1 MPEIEYLFDVVIVLI
16 SAVIMVSLSYHLRLG
31 AVIGY
36 LVAGAIIGPHGLA
49 LVREL
54 ESIHALAELGVV
66 FLLFTVGLELPFSR
80 IRLIRGRIFA
90 LGALQVVFTTAA
102 VAAVAYAWG
111 LGLTA
116 CFIVGGSLA
125 FSSTAIVLR
134 LLSDRGDLTSQFGRS
149 AFTVLII
156 QDLAVGVFL
165 VTTLALGR
173 EDVAIW
179 VSLGLAALKV
189 AIAIMAIL
197 GVGRI
202 VLRHVLTRVAMV
214 REREIFTAMTLFIA
228 LGTGL
233 VTGAAGLSM
242 AFGAFLAG
250 MLLAESP
257 YRHQVAADIQPFRGL
272 LLGLFFMS
280 AGMFIDLSLLPTQG
294 LAILAIVIGL
304 LLGKSLLLAGLA
316 RLLGHSTAE
325 ALQLGLL
332 LSQAGEFAFV
342 LLAAGLT
349 SGSLTTEVA
358 QPLTL
363 AVALS
368 MLITPLLA
376 KLGMMLSYQVERRAA
391 VAVDEV
397 PEETESLSGHVVIA
411 GYGRVGEAVAKS
423 LTAEGKSFIAIDLDP
438 HRIAQARNTG
448 QLVYFGDASQP
459 DILSAVQI
467 DRASAVVVAV
477 SNPKA
482 ALQIVAFIRYIFPDL
497 QVLAR
502 ARNRQHA
509 QELEEAGAHVVIPE
523 LVATG
528 SALAGSLIGGAP
540 KSRGKEDVA

>member
-1 MPEIEYLFDVVIVLI
+1 MPETAYLTDVVTILIAAVL
-16 SAVIMVSLSYHLRLG
+16 MVSLSYHLRLG

-36 LVAGAIIGPHGLA
+36 LVAGAVIGPHGLA
-49 LVREL
+49 LVHDL
-54 ESIHALAELGVV
+54 ENIRALAELGVV

-80 IRLIRGRIFA
+80 IKVMRGRIFA
-90 LGALQVVFTTAA
+90 LGALQVLVTTFAIAA
-102 VAAVAYAWG
+102 AAYA
-111 LGLTA
+111 LGLSLA
-116 CFIVGGSLA
+116 AAAIIGGSLA

-134 LLSDRGDLTSQFGRS
+134 LLSDRGELTSQFGRS
-149 AFTVLII
+149 AFAVLII
-156 QDLAVGVFL
+156 QDLAVGLFL
-165 VTTLALGR
+165 VSTLAIGR
-173 EDVAIW
+173 QDVSVW
-179 VSLGLAALKV
+179 VALGLAALKV

-233 VTGAAGLSM
+233 LTHAAGLSM

-250 MLLAESP
+250 MLLAETP

-280 AGMFIDLSLLPTQG
+280 AGMFINLGLLPTQG
-294 LAILAIVIGL
+294 LAVLGILIAL
-304 LLGKSLLLAGLA
+304 LLGKAVILAGLA
-316 RLLGHSTAE
+316 RLLGHSTAD
-325 ALQLGLL
+325 ALHLGIL
-332 LSQAGEFAFV
+332 LSQGGEFAFV

-349 SGSLTTEVA
+349 TGSLTAAEV

-368 MLITPLLA
+368 MFVTPFLA
-376 KLGMMLSYQVERRAA
+376 QLGIKTSYLVERKAA

-397 PEETESLSGHVVIA
+397 PEETDDLAGHVVIA
-411 GYGRVGEAVAKS
+411 GYGRVGEAVAKR
-423 LTAEGKSFIAIDLDP
+423 LTSEGKHFIAIDLDP
-438 HRIAQARNTG
+438 HRIAQARNSG
-448 QLVYFGDASQP
+448 QQVYFGDATQP
-459 DILSAVQI
+459 DILSTVHI

-482 ALQIVAFIRYIFPDL
+482 ALQIVALIRYIFPDL

-502 ARNRQHA
+502 AQNRQHA
-509 QELEEAGAHVVIPE
+509 QELEEAGANIVIPE

-528 SALAGSLIGGAP
+528 RALAGSLLEAGDLYP
-540 KSRGKEDVA
+540 DLRDP

>member
-1 MPEIEYLFDVVIVLI
+1 MPEAGYLLDVLTILI
-16 SAVIMVSLSYHLRLG
+16 AAVIMVSLSYHLRLG

-36 LVAGAIIGPHGLA
+36 VVAGALIGPHGLA
-49 LVREL
+49 LVHDL
-54 ESIHALAELGVV
+54 ENIRALADLGVV

-80 IRLIRGRIFA
+80 IRVMRGRIFA
-90 LGALQVVFTTAA
+90 LGALQVVFTAFAIGAAATALGMSL
-102 VAAVAYAWG
+102 AAAA
-111 LGLTA
+111 
-116 CFIVGGSLA
+116 IIGGSLA

-134 LLSDRGDLTSQFGRS
+134 LLSDSGELTSRFGRS
-149 AFTVLII
+149 AFAVLII
-156 QDLAVGVFL
+156 QDMAVGLFL
-165 VTTLALGR
+165 VTTLAIGR
-173 EDVAIW
+173 QDVSVW
-179 VSLGLAALKV
+179 VALGLAALKV

-233 VTGAAGLSM
+233 LTGAAGLSM

-250 MLLAESP
+250 MLLAETP

-280 AGMFIDLSLLPTQG
+280 AGMFIDLTVVREQG
-294 LAILAIVIGL
+294 LQVLGILVAL
-304 LLGKSLLLAGLA
+304 LLGKAVILGGLA
-316 RLLGHSTAE
+316 RLLGHSTAD
-325 ALQLGLL
+325 ALRLGLL
-332 LSQAGEFAFV
+332 LSQGGEFAFV
-342 LLAAGLT
+342 LLAAGLA
-349 SGSLTTEVA
+349 SGTLNAAEL

-368 MLITPLLA
+368 MLATPFLA
-376 KLGMMLSYQVERRAA
+376 KLGIAASYEVERRAA
-391 VAVDEV
+391 VAVDEI
-397 PEETESLSGHVVIA
+397 PEETEALRDHVVIA
-411 GYGRVGEAVAKS
+411 GFGRVGEAVAKR

-438 HRIAQARNTG
+438 HRIAQARSAG
-448 QLVYFGDASQP
+448 QQVYFGDATQP
-459 DILSAVQI
+459 DILFTVHL

-482 ALQIVAFIRYIFPDL
+482 ALQIVALIRYIFPDL

-502 ARNRQHA
+502 AQNSQHA
-509 QELEEAGAHVVIPE
+509 RELEEAGADIVIPE

-528 SALAGSLIGGAP
+528 RALAGSLIKTGDADP
-540 KSRGKEDVA
+540 DVQES

>member
-1 MPEIEYLFDVVIVLI
+1 MPETEYLIDVVIVLI
-16 SAVIMVSLSYHLRLG
+16 AAVIMVSLSYHLRLG

-36 LVAGAIIGPHGLA
+36 LVAGALIGPHGLA
-49 LVREL
+49 LVGEL
-54 ESIHALAELGVV
+54 DSIRALAELGVV

-80 IRLIRGRIFA
+80 IRVMRGRVFA
-90 LGALQVVFTTAA
+90 LGGLQVLFTTLAI
-102 VAAVAYAWG
+102 AAVAYAWG
-111 LGLTA
+111 ASLTA
-116 CFIVGGSLA
+116 AIIIGGSLA

-134 LLSDRGDLTSQFGRS
+134 LLSERGELTSQFGRS
-149 AFTVLII
+149 AFAVLII
-156 QDLAVGVFL
+156 QDLAVAVFL
-165 VTTLALGR
+165 VSTLAIGR
-173 EDVAIW
+173 DDVAVW

-189 AIAIMAIL
+189 TIAMMAIL
-197 GVGRI
+197 GIGRI
-202 VLRHVLTRVAMV
+202 VMRHVLTRVAMV

-233 VTGAAGLSM
+233 LTGAAGLSM

-294 LAILAIVIGL
+294 FLILAMLVGL
-304 LLGKSLLLAGLA
+304 ILGKAVILAGLA
-316 RLLGHSTAE
+316 RLLGYPIAE

-349 SGSLTTEVA
+349 SGSLTTAQV

-368 MLITPLLA
+368 MFLTPFLA
-376 KLGMMLSYQVERRAA
+376 KLGILASYQVERHAA
-391 VAVDEV
+391 VPVDEI
-397 PEETESLSGHVVIA
+397 PEETENLSEHVVIA
-411 GYGRVGEAVAKS
+411 GYGRVGEAVAKH
-423 LTAEGKSFIAIDLDP
+423 LATEGRQYIAIDLDP
-438 HRIAQARNTG
+438 HRIAQARSAG
-448 QLVYFGDASQP
+448 QQVYYGDATQP
-459 DILSAVQI
+459 DILSTVQI

-482 ALQIVAFIRYIFPDL
+482 ALQIVAFIRYLFPNL

-502 ARNRQHA
+502 AQNRQHA
-509 QELEEAGAHVVIPE
+509 LELEEAGAHVVIPE

-528 SALAGSLIGGAP
+528 QALAGSLIG
-540 KSRGKEDVA
+540 SVSSD